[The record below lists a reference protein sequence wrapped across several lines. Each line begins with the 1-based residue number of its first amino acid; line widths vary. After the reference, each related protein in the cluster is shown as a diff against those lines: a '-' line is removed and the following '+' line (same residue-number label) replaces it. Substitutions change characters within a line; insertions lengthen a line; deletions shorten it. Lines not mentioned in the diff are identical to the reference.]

1 MDSSP
6 VFAHVIAVEGAKITA
21 VINMTAAA
29 DRPSEASQDVST
41 HVPRGKIL
49 PGAQQKNAELNLQEI
64 QIGAMV
70 KIPTS
75 RSVTFGLITSLAVSS
90 GAEGARVTDQR
101 LAKIELLGEAL
112 HSERIGVQFQFQR
125 GVSVYPALWS
135 PISLAENE
143 DLAQIYAR
151 PSEACVR
158 IGTIHQDA
166 SIPAYLLVDKLL
178 GMHFAVLGTTGSG
191 KSTTVALLLRQILT
205 AYPQGR
211 VLLLDPHNEYHQAF
225 SDMSET
231 MNTENLVLPYWMFN
245 SEEIIALCV
254 EKESPTFDRECSYL
268 RDAVLYAKTRYNG
281 ETMPPEAVTID
292 SPIPY
297 QMSDVLWYLNDKK
310 GELEQPDGVGPY
322 MRLIQKISRLKN
334 DRRYKFVFPGLVID
348 DVFSKFC
355 ARLMRLPVMGKPIT
369 VFDLSGVP
377 GEIVD
382 IVVSV
387 LCRILFDFAVW
398 SKGVASA
405 PLLLVCEE
413 AHRYIAEDPTVG
425 FAPTRKLIGKIAQE
439 GRKYGLSLGLV
450 TQRPSLLSQ
459 TILSQANTLIA
470 LRMANETDQ
479 SFVRKAVPETAFG
492 LMNALPALKRQEAI
506 ISGEG
511 VTLPMWVR
519 FNNLTEAQRPRSETQ
534 SFTERWAKDDWTDE
548 AVDQIIWQWRLGVR
562 H

>member
-6 VFAHVIAVEGAKITA
+6 VFAHVIAVEGSKITA
-21 VINMTAAA
+21 VINTA
-29 DRPSEASQDVST
+29 PASKNTIETEQPPQG

-49 PGAQQKNAELNLQEI
+49 PGVQQKSTELNLQEI
-64 QIGAMV
+64 QIGSMV

-75 RSVTFGLITSLAVSS
+75 RSITFGLITSLAVSS

-112 HSERIGVQFQFQR
+112 HSDRVGVQFQFQR
-125 GVSVYPALWS
+125 GVSIYPALWS
-135 PISLAENE
+135 PISLAEND

-151 PSEACVR
+151 PTEACVR

-166 SIPAYLLVDKLL
+166 SIPAYLLVDRLL

-191 KSTTVALLLRQILT
+191 KSTMVALLLRQILT

-211 VLLLDPHNEYHQAF
+211 VLLLDPHNEYQQAF
-225 SDMSET
+225 ADMSER
-231 MNTENLVLPYWMFN
+231 MNTDNLVLPYWMFN
-245 SEEIIALCV
+245 AEEIIALCID
-254 EKESPTFDRECSYL
+254 KESPTFERECAYL

-281 ETMPPEAVTID
+281 GTLPLEAVTID

-297 QMSDVLWYLNDKK
+297 QMSDVLWYLDDKK
-310 GELEQPDGVGPY
+310 GELEQPDGIGPY
-322 MRLIQKISRLKN
+322 TRLIQKITRLKN

-348 DVFSKFC
+348 DVFSEFC
-355 ARLMRLPVMGKPIT
+355 ARLMRLPVLGKPIT

-377 GEIVD
+377 AEIVD
-382 IVVSV
+382 VIVSV

-413 AHRYIAEDPTVG
+413 AHRYVAEDQTAG
-425 FAPTRKLIGKIAQE
+425 FMPTRRIIGKIAQE

-459 TILSQANTLIA
+459 TILSQVNTLVT

-479 SFVRKAVPETAFG
+479 AVVRKAVPETAFG

-519 FNNLTEAQRPRSETQ
+519 FNNLTESQRPRSETQ
-534 SFTERWAKDDWTDE
+534 SFTERWAKDDWTEE
-548 AVDQIIWQWRLGVR
+548 AVEKIVWQWRLGLR
-562 H
+562 N

>member
-1 MDSSP
+1 
-6 VFAHVIAVEGAKITA
+6 
-21 VINMTAAA
+21 
-29 DRPSEASQDVST
+29 
-41 HVPRGKIL
+41 
-49 PGAQQKNAELNLQEI
+49 
-64 QIGAMV
+64 
-70 KIPTS
+70 
-75 RSVTFGLITSLAVSS
+75 
-90 GAEGARVTDQR
+90 
-101 LAKIELLGEAL
+101 
-112 HSERIGVQFQFQR
+112 
-125 GVSVYPALWS
+125 
-135 PISLAENE
+135 
-143 DLAQIYAR
+143 
-151 PSEACVR
+151 
-158 IGTIHQDA
+158 
-166 SIPAYLLVDKLL
+166 
-178 GMHFAVLGTTGSG
+178 
-191 KSTTVALLLRQILT
+191 
-205 AYPQGR
+205 
-211 VLLLDPHNEYHQAF
+211 
-225 SDMSET
+225 
-231 MNTENLVLPYWMFN
+231 MFN

-425 FAPTRKLIGKIAQE
+425 FAP
-439 GRKYGLSLGLV
+439 S
-450 TQRPSLLSQ
+450 
-459 TILSQANTLIA
+459 
-470 LRMANETDQ
+470 
-479 SFVRKAVPETAFG
+479 
-492 LMNALPALKRQEAI
+492 
-506 ISGEG
+506 
-511 VTLPMWVR
+511 
-519 FNNLTEAQRPRSETQ
+519 
-534 SFTERWAKDDWTDE
+534 
-548 AVDQIIWQWRLGVR
+548 
-562 H
+562 